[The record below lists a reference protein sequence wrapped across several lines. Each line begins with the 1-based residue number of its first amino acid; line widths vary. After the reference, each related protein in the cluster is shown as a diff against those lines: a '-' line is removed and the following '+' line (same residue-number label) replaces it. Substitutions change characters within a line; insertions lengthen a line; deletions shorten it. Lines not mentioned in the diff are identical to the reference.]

1 MKLHAVSWQK
11 TIQESALGKFMASE
25 LKPVLFLLLLVTED
39 RKANN
44 FSLNP

>member
-11 TIQESALGKFMASE
+11 TIQESALAKFMASE
-25 LKPVLFLLLLVTED
+25 LKPVIFLLPLVTED
-39 RKANN
+39 RKANI